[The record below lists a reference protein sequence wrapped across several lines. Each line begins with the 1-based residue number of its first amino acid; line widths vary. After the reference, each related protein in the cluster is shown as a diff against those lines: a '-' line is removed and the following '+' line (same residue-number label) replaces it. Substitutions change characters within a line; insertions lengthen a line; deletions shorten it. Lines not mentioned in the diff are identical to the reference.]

1 MTMQMTETTPRI
13 PDAWFQLIEKL
24 YDLRPIKTKKA
35 YSQAMQALRALMRLQ
50 RRNKD
55 QNDYLK
61 SLSVLIGDYESRVCQ
76 IDVPSD
82 PVENLKFL
90 LEENEMTA
98 SDLGRMLGDRSLGSR
113 LLNGARS
120 LSKNHIRV
128 LSERFKV
135 SPALFI

>member
-1 MTMQMTETTPRI
+1 M
-13 PDAWFQLIEKL
+13 
-24 YDLRPIKTKKA
+24 
-35 YSQAMQALRALMRLQ
+35 
-50 RRNKD
+50 
-55 QNDYLK
+55 
-61 SLSVLIGDYESRVCQ
+61 IGDYESRVCQ
-76 IDVPSD
+76 IEVTSN

-113 LLNGARS
+113 LLNGVRS

>member
-1 MTMQMTETTPRI
+1 MTTQMTETTQSI
-13 PDAWFQLIEKL
+13 PNTWFELIEKI

-55 QNDYLK
+55 QDDYLK

-76 IDVPSD
+76 IEVTSD

-90 LEENEMTA
+90 LEENEMSA

-128 LSERFKV
+128 LGDC
-135 SPALFI
+135 PG

>member
-1 MTMQMTETTPRI
+1 MTTQMTETTPKI
-13 PDAWFQLIEKL
+13 PDVWFELIEKI

-35 YSQAMQALRALMRLQ
+35 YGQAMQALRALMRLQ
-50 RRNKD
+50 PRNKD

-61 SLSVLIGDYESRVCQ
+61 SLSVLIGDYENKVCQ
-76 IDVPSD
+76 IEVPSD
-82 PVENLKFL
+82 PVENLRFL

-113 LLNGARS
+113 LLDGARS

-135 SPALFI
+135 SPAMFI

>member
-1 MTMQMTETTPRI
+1 MTTQMTETTQSI
-13 PDAWFQLIEKL
+13 PNTWFELIDKI

-35 YSQAMQALRALMRLQ
+35 YGQAMQALRALMRLQ

-61 SLSVLIGDYESRVCQ
+61 SLSVLIGDYESKVCQ
-76 IDVPSD
+76 IEVTSD
-82 PVENLKFL
+82 PVENLRFL
-90 LEENEMTA
+90 LKENEMTA

-113 LLNGARS
+113 LLSGERS

-128 LSERFKV
+128 LSERFRV

>member
-1 MTMQMTETTPRI
+1 MTTQMTETTQRI
-13 PDAWFQLIEKL
+13 PDTWFELIEKI

-50 RRNKD
+50 PRNKD

-61 SLSVLIGDYESRVCQ
+61 SLSVLIGDYESKVCQ
-76 IDVPSD
+76 IEVTSD
-82 PVENLKFL
+82 PVENLRFL
-90 LEENEMTA
+90 LKENEMTA

-113 LLNGARS
+113 LLSGARS

>member
-1 MTMQMTETTPRI
+1 MTTQMTETTQRI
-13 PDAWFQLIEKL
+13 PDTWFELIEKI

-50 RRNKD
+50 PRNKD

-76 IDVPSD
+76 IEVTSD

-113 LLNGARS
+113 LLSGERS

-128 LSERFKV
+128 LSERFRV